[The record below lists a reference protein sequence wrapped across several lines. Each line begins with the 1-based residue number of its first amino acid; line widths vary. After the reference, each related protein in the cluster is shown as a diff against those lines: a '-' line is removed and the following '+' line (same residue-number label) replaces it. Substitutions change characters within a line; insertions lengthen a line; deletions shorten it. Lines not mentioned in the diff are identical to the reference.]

1 MDVSGDVVDISGGI
15 VDISGGIVDISG
27 GIVDISG
34 GIVDISGG
42 DVTVT
47 PEIVV
52 IPEPTTLSILDILN
66 ESEIVRQK
74 ELVDKAALE
83 SIWQISISSL
93 RTMLMN
99 WAASGFPNA
108 TSIHEIQIQAP
119 AICSDGVSRSLG
131 DYIQYCSGKSIQ
143 EHIALLQ
150 AKLTDIVVAF
160 SFTGY
165 SIRIVVSR
173 S

>member
-1 MDVSGDVVDISGGI
+1 MDVSGMDISGTYMVDISGTYMDVSGM
-15 VDISGGIVDISG
+15 DISGTYMDVSGMDISG
-27 GIVDISG
+27 VNI
-34 GIVDISGG
+34 
-42 DVTVT
+42 T
-47 PEIVV
+47 PEIEI
-52 IPEPTTLSILDILN
+52 IPEPTTLSIEDILN

-83 SIWQISISSL
+83 SIWNISIPSL
-93 RTMLMN
+93 RTLLMN

-108 TSIHEIQIQAP
+108 MSIHEIQIQAP

-143 EHIALLQ
+143 EHISLLQ

-160 SFTGY
+160 SYTGA